1 MNITVKSSRPVVTS
15 TAKRATNGCRFST
28 VSVKKLSL
36 PSSATAVTKYSHAR
50 PRSLDAR
57 CQTSSPAS
65 FRSELWRNGLS
76 LQYGKVSQIN
86 VPIIIKI
93 GTVALQRHNLVRTG

>member
-1 MNITVKSSRPVVTS
+1 MSAGAHIALWSMSHCHVSIGGWKTPLRWSIRLRMS
-15 TAKRATNGCRFST
+15 TA
-28 VSVKKLSL
+28 VLL
-36 PSSATAVTKYSHAR
+36 PSPLA
-50 PRSLDAR
+50 
-57 CQTSSPAS
+57 SPAS

-93 GTVALQRHNLVRTG
+93 GTVALLRHVPSSSVLT